1 MQVYSFTSQKQAGL
15 EDLKIHE
22 STIPSP
28 KPNEVL
34 IKVDSIGL
42 NPVDYKLIESPS
54 PDFDYPHIFGLDA
67 AGTVVSVG
75 KDVTDFTVGKR
86 VSGHNNLANNGVFA
100 EYAVYPEYC
109 LAKIP
114 DKISFEQAAAML
126 CGAMTAYQAI
136 FRKMNLTGKKNVLI
150 HAGAGGVGLIAIQLA
165 KLMGLIVITTVST
178 SKTEFVKPFHPD
190 KIIDYK
196 KEDVTA
202 EVMKYTKGVGV
213 DLILNTVSG
222 EAKADIEERL
232 AYNGQLVWINE
243 APESIDQNFL
253 AQRGI
258 TISALNL
265 GGAHRS
271 NSYSQK
277 RDLGV
282 MAAELLNLVAQE
294 KLNPCITEILPFNQ
308 LVNGLE
314 KLYHHDTVGKIVVKV
329 SK

>member
-75 KDVTDFTVGKR
+75 KDVTDFTIGER
-86 VSGHNNLANNGVFA
+86 VSGHNNLADNGVFA

-114 DKISFEQAAAML
+114 DKVSFEQAAAML

-136 FRKMNLTGKKNVLI
+136 FRKMNLTGKKSILI

-165 KLMGLIVITTVST
+165 KLMRLTVITTVST
-178 SKTEFVKPFHPD
+178 SKVAFVKIFSP
-190 KIIDYK
+190 
-196 KEDVTA
+196 
-202 EVMKYTKGVGV
+202 
-213 DLILNTVSG
+213 
-222 EAKADIEERL
+222 R
-232 AYNGQLVWINE
+232 
-243 APESIDQNFL
+243 
-253 AQRGI
+253 
-258 TISALNL
+258 
-265 GGAHRS
+265 
-271 NSYSQK
+271 
-277 RDLGV
+277 
-282 MAAELLNLVAQE
+282 
-294 KLNPCITEILPFNQ
+294 
-308 LVNGLE
+308 
-314 KLYHHDTVGKIVVKV
+314 
-329 SK
+329 